1 LKEVMSKV
9 RTKVLFK
16 EGNGE
21 MEFLDSFKVSV
32 TFNTQCFLRSKT

>member
-1 LKEVMSKV
+1 VMRRV

-21 MEFLDSFKVSV
+21 MEFLDSFKACV
-32 TFNTQCFLRSKT
+32 TFNTQCFFKE